1 MRVQR
6 LPTRTPKGA
15 SRRKKREHNKPR
27 SAFLILSVTL
37 EVLLECNVLSGG
49 VHCTTAHFE
58 HETVIRGLPL
68 ISLFKRKSS
77 GIAPHW
83 SCSLDECMTWISFPL
98 ECGDTDPFSNRFN
111 RLKQGQRLSSI
122 ESVVVKCTCTCSG
135 MSESAA
141 TFRRILSFLLVPR
154 TRARTY
160 IPLHWY
166 NSNDRLLAG

>member
-1 MRVQR
+1 MARQPMRVQR

-68 ISLFKRKSS
+68 ISLFKRKAS

-83 SCSLDECMTWISFPL
+83 SCSLDDCMTWISFPL

-111 RLKQGQRLSSI
+111 RLKQGQRLSSR
-122 ESVVVKCTCTCSG
+122 ERRDEMYLHVLWDVRKCGDFPPNFVVLAC
-135 MSESAA
+135 A
-141 TFRRILSFLLVPR
+141 TH
-154 TRARTY
+154 TRTY
-160 IPLHWY
+160 LH
-166 NSNDRLLAG
+166 STALV